1 MAHGLAPVSLDAQP
15 GDREA
20 LDASAF
26 FDRLAET
33 ARRGGGGV
41 TWGGRMNTLWYGD
54 CLTVMQ
60 GMPVGSVDLIYLDP
74 PFNSSRNYHAIYQDE
89 TGRPLP
95 DQIEAFC
102 DMWTLTEERERE
114 IRNMPILVRDT
125 GIPDDVA
132 EFWRVWTGAS
142 RVWSMGAL
150 RKTNPAAAGVPV
162 VHGDPTGAHA
172 RSLAGDW
179 EPVPALRLDRE
190 PLHQGYARRRI
201 RPRQLP
207 K

>member
-1 MAHGLAPVSLDAQP
+1 
-15 GDREA
+15 
-20 LDASAF
+20 
-26 FDRLAET
+26 
-33 ARRGGGGV
+33 
-41 TWGGRMNTLWYGD
+41 MNTLWYGD

-132 EFWRVWTGAS
+132 EFWRVW
-142 RVWSMGAL
+142 MGAL
-150 RKTNPAAAGVPV
+150 RKTNPALLAYLSYMVIRLAHMRVLCGRL
-162 VHGDPTGAHA
+162 GACTCTATRPRAITSRLSACGESRGSGLAPA
-172 RSLAGDW
+172 RSSPYTERPWQWA
-179 EPVPALRLDRE
+179 RDRRR
-190 PLHQGYARRRI
+190 ARRRRCGWTRRTFRRATGI
-201 RPRQLP
+201 LTSSG
-207 K
+207 